1 MRGLRLGQPDP
12 WGYTQHLSATMY
24 PKEMPPPWQPP
35 MQNPVVVSD
44 AMLAFQQA
52 LTTQHYESMSG
63 SAAVAGQCAQS
74 TSTHDP
80 GELQYIATPTPSEA
94 GADEIEDLPHKSG
107 HAHYPHRLLHG
118 FFDTYPDSRHGPA
131 RPKRPARTP
140 CSQPTSAAE

>member
-35 MQNPVVVSD
+35 MQNPVGWSD

-52 LTTQHYESMSG
+52 LTTQHYGSMSE
-63 SAAVAGQCAQS
+63 SAAVPGQCAQS

-80 GELQYIATPTPSEA
+80 DDLQYIRTPTLSEQ
-94 GADEIEDLPHKSG
+94 GANDMEDLPHKSG